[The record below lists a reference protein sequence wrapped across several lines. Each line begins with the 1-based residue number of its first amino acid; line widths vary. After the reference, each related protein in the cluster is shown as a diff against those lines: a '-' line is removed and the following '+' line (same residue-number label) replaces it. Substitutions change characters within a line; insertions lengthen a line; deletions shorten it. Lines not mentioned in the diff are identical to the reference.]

1 MKKIAFTLI
10 LVLAFA
16 LITCG
21 CTSITQPA
29 APLPPVTTVT
39 AAPVTPDLMGTW
51 TGTMEGYRNGKGFE
65 DFSNSSLS
73 MTVTEQNGRIFAGR
87 FTFRVNGGE
96 FIVPMAGVIGSDSRS
111 LSLVEDGNG
120 YTFGEITGKNE
131 IQLTHLD
138 DAEPFSVAL
147 DTLKRA

>member
-1 MKKIAFTLI
+1 LQISRKHTTTHEVLI
-10 LVLAFA
+10 
-16 LITCG
+16 G
-21 CTSITQPA
+21 E
-29 APLPPVTTVT
+29 
-39 AAPVTPDLMGTW
+39 W
-51 TGTMEGYRNGKGFE
+51 R
-65 DFSNSSLS
+65 
-73 MTVTEQNGRIFAGR
+73 
-87 FTFRVNGGE
+87 E
-96 FIVPMAGVIGSDSRS
+96 FIVPMAGVIGSNCRS